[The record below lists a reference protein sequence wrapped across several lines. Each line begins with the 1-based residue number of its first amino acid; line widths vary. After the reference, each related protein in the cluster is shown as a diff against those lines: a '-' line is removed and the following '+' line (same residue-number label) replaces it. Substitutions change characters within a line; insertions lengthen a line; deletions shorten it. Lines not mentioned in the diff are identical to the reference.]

1 MTTRLVAIGRTSRI
15 GGTRARTG
23 GICCGAMMMQL
34 ARFDVRRDAALRR
47 LLTGLC
53 CKTQRS
59 WPRHSRKAQHGRQ
72 EGYFLLSALKK

>member
-47 LLTGLC
+47 LLRGLC

-59 WPRHSRKAQHGRQ
+59 WPAIHARRSTGD
-72 EGYFLLSALKK
+72 KKDIFCFQP